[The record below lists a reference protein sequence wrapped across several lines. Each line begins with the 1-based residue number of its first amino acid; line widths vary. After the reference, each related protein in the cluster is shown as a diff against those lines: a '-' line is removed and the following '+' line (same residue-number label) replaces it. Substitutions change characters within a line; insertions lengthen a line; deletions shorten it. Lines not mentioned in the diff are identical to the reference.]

1 MIRRPP
7 RSTLFPYTTL
17 FRSNTG
23 RERPSSPCDLFP
35 LAVHVNRRVVGVLD
49 DAEKLL
55 GLLIAR
61 GISGRV
67 AGDRDPQNALESVFA
82 VVHVIL
88 DAECD
93 NALHSLAPQPLPARS
108 VLGHSRAC
116 EPLLP
121 NHSIMSQRLLG
132 GPEKNGILIGLR
144 LIAASVLLD
153 VVAYVLQQR
162 FAARF
167 ADSQD
172 QISG

>member
-1 MIRRPP
+1 MEYRASGHHP
-7 RSTLFPYTTL
+7 RAI
-17 FRSNTG
+17 
-23 RERPSSPCDLFP
+23 SSCI
-35 LAVHVNRRVVGVLD
+35 AVHVNGRVVAVLD

-61 GISGRV
+61 GVSGRI

-93 NALHSLAPQPLPARS
+93 DAVHSLAAQPLPARS
-108 VLGHSRAC
+108 VFGHSRAR

-121 NHSIMSQRLLG
+121 NHSIMSQHLLG
-132 GPEKNGILIGLR
+132 GPEKNAILIGLR

-153 VVAYVLQQR
+153 VVA
-162 FAARF
+162 
-167 ADSQD
+167 
-172 QISG
+172 